1 MVSDHVWLLGP
12 DCFRSGTG
20 HRRFTSSKPLLSA
33 STAAGS
39 GVQLWYPCSCLP
51 ISPDPGVIYFAI
63 AGSISP
69 SGLLLETPSL
79 WARTHHSAPFK
90 RKKETRDGD
99 LGVWKGGILVL
110 EGLGDDSGVSWV
122 QHFPATQEHGLA
134 FSFRSRISPLP
145 FAGLHFLA
153 FRAEEWETVFPDE
166 FPFGFSCMTWFVQLS
181 QLMTTQ
187 EAIHPGWCLGAS
199 FPTRGP
205 SISKYFLRH
214 TERHISPPPP
224 SFATCFPLASTWNS
238 FWLTLVLY
246 VSPRSWRMFYR
257 AFCCCL
263 PFVFVF
269 LGFGFWDNSS
279 PFDLW
284 RDFPPSDSGHIT

>member
-1 MVSDHVWLLGP
+1 MGTWEVDPRLVSLLFLRP
-12 DCFRSGTG
+12 FLLSHLWPRQCSQIRSGSWALTASDLG
-20 HRRFTSSKPLLSA
+20 QIYFLQTSWQAQLQGMGCSFGTLAAA
-33 STAAGS
+33 S
-39 GVQLWYPCSCLP
+39 P
-51 ISPDPGVIYFAI
+51 IRPIPGVLYFAI
-63 AGSISP
+63 AGSISLSAP
-69 SGLLLETPSL
+69 LLETPSL

-110 EGLGDDSGVSWV
+110 EGLGNDSGISWV

-134 FSFRSRISPLP
+134 FSFRSCISPLP

-153 FRAEEWETVFPDE
+153 FRAEEWETLFSAG

-214 TERHISPPPP
+214 I
-224 SFATCFPLASTWNS
+224 
-238 FWLTLVLY
+238 
-246 VSPRSWRMFYR
+246 
-257 AFCCCL
+257 
-263 PFVFVF
+263 
-269 LGFGFWDNSS
+269 
-279 PFDLW
+279 
-284 RDFPPSDSGHIT
+284 